1 MRTGPRSPEKREIG
15 WDRLERQVLEE
26 LRAGERRNLGLLL
39 DRYGEELMGYLTA
52 ILGRRESAEDCFQE
66 TWIKVMDRI
75 HRFKPGSA
83 FAPWLF
89 RIGRNHAYDRLR
101 RRSRWR
107 WVGLGPA
114 EPDRPERE
122 ITAPVDVGREVVAR
136 ETAEALLAQLDPAQ
150 REMLW
155 MRYYQELS
163 YEEIANLCGMP
174 VGTVKSRVSRAMKRL
189 AALRDKTGA

>member
-1 MRTGPRSPEKREIG
+1 MKTGPWSPEKREVG

-26 LRAGERRNLGLLL
+26 LRAGNRRNLGLLL

-52 ILGRRESAEDCFQE
+52 ILGRRESAEDSFQE

-89 RIGRNHAYDRLR
+89 RIGRNCAYDRLR

-107 WVGLGPA
+107 WAGLAPS
-114 EPDRPERE
+114 EPDKPERE
-122 ITAPVDVGREVVAR
+122 IAAPVDVVRKVVAR
-136 ETAEALLAQLDPAQ
+136 GTAEALLARLDPAQ

-155 MRYYQELS
+155 MRFYQELS

-174 VGTVKSRVSRAMKRL
+174 VGTVKSRVSRALSRL
-189 AALRDKTGA
+189 AAIHEKTGA

>member
-1 MRTGPRSPEKREIG
+1 MRTGPWSPEEREVG

-26 LRAGERRNLGLLL
+26 LRAGDRRNLGLLL

-66 TWIKVMDRI
+66 TWVKVMDRI
-75 HRFKPGSA
+75 HRFDPGSA

-89 RIGRNHAYDRLR
+89 RIGRNGAYDRLR

-107 WVGLGPA
+107 WVGLGPS
-114 EPDRPERE
+114 EPNRPARE
-122 ITAPVDVGREVVAR
+122 IEAPVDVGREVVAR
-136 ETAEALLAQLDPAQ
+136 ETAEALLEKLEPAQ

-155 MRYYQELS
+155 MRYFRDLS
-163 YEEIANLCGMP
+163 YEEISSLSGLP
-174 VGTVKSRVSRAMKRL
+174 VGTVKSRVSRALKRL
-189 AALRDKTGA
+189 AAIHEKTGA